1 MKDVA
6 KKSRVMTEKGFV
18 FKCGT
23 KAANSAAAFIS
34 AHREFLMS
42 GTLKNVSE
50 PILSKMDAGD
60 ILPKLALEELRK
72 AVFSHMLA
80 QQAAEIKNSI
90 GKTREYTSTKKHT
103 ATIYDKNNNVLTFI
117 DSKGQTQDLTKSF
130 NLPQEAER
138 WVDLRLVE
146 QSAGAFAVIKHSN
159 TNQETVVN
167 RESSY
172 MSRGALSRV
181 FKPQKVALH
190 KNTSKRSASL
200 RSHMQVKQDYASFS
214 RG

>member
-1 MKDVA
+1 MKEGQ
-6 KKSRVMTEKGFV
+6 KKTRVMTEKGFV

-23 KAANSAAAFIS
+23 KAAHSASAFIS
-34 AHREFLMS
+34 THREFLMS
-42 GTLKNVSE
+42 ASLKNVSE

-60 ILPKLALEELRK
+60 IMPELALEQLRQ
-72 AVFSHMLA
+72 AVFNHMLA
-80 QQAAEIKNSI
+80 EQAHQIESNF
-90 GKTREYTSTKKHT
+90 GKTREYTTSKKHT
-103 ATIYDKNNNVLTFI
+103 ATLYDKDNNILTFI
-117 DSKGQTQDLTKSF
+117 DSKGQTQDLVKSF

-146 QSAGAFAVIKHSN
+146 QAAGAYAVIKHSN
-159 TNQETVVN
+159 TNQETVVR

-172 MSRGALSRV
+172 MNRGALSRV

-200 RSHMQVKQDYASFS
+200 RSHMQVKQDYANFS